1 MTEIQHPP
9 PPAGEPKRWLDDKA
23 NVTKVIV
30 ALFVVCTA
38 LFFADTFYEKHPV
51 HWLEGTFGFHAIYGF
66 VMCVGLVLGAKLIR
80 VFLMRD
86 EDYYDRDG

>member
-1 MTEIQHPP
+1 MTQTHHA

-23 NVTKVIV
+23 NVRKIII

-38 LFFADTFYEKHPV
+38 LFFADAFYEKHPV
-51 HWLEGTFGFHAIYGF
+51 HWLEETFGFHALYGF
-66 VMCVGLVLGAKLIR
+66 VMCVGLVLGAKVMR